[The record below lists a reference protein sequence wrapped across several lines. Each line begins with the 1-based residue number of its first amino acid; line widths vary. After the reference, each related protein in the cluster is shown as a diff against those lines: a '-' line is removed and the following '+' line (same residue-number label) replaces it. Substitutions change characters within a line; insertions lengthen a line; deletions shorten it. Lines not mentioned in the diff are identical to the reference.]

1 MNNIAYLIVLACFVL
16 IPSSLFSILFVE
28 SRRRKEAACLVLILV
43 SILAIGTFLY
53 LHVCVSGVPITRLY
67 LYGRRFWTPMLIGLS
82 CLLFGMISLIVLRR
96 KR

>member
-1 MNNIAYLIVLACFVL
+1 MDLIVLACVIL
-16 IPSSLFSILFVE
+16 LPSSLFSILFVE
-28 SRRRKEAACLVLILV
+28 SRRRKEAACLVLILF

-67 LYGRRFWTPMLIGLS
+67 RLGFQRFGAPMLIGLS
-82 CLLFGMISLIVLRR
+82 CFLFGVVSLIVLRR